1 MQRALRLRAA
11 AARLRTSHGPVARAV
26 GGGRPP
32 GSFLIRLQCHRRP
45 APRGG
50 ADDRP
55 RGSTGGAT
63 RRPAAPPPF
72 PRRRFEW
79 RRPGAEDCFLQS
91 TFSSSRLVRLVGEWS
106 PLAAEAPGMD
116 FAERLSLWLN
126 AFDAIG
132 LQAAHQSIKAVTA
145 PASRNTPAAPR
156 GHAQS
161 PEADLQRVRSALA
174 HAIAQ
179 DPLPP
184 GAPEADGSAWRQR
197 HGELQR
203 HMEQMIAPLRE
214 HVRQVMSRRSGR
226 LRQLAALDAAL
237 EQWLAPREQ
246 AVLPAVAAVAER
258 RFEQLR
264 REHRQAIEAS
274 GAQDDP
280 ARWREPGG
288 WLHAFER
295 DWRQALLAE
304 LDLRLE
310 PVAGLVE
317 AWSNEAEHRT

>member
-1 MQRALRLRAA
+1 
-11 AARLRTSHGPVARAV
+11 
-26 GGGRPP
+26 
-32 GSFLIRLQCHRRP
+32 
-45 APRGG
+45 
-50 ADDRP
+50 
-55 RGSTGGAT
+55 
-63 RRPAAPPPF
+63 
-72 PRRRFEW
+72 
-79 RRPGAEDCFLQS
+79 LQS
-91 TFSSSRLVRLVGEWS
+91 TFSSSRLVRKLGEWS

-145 PASRNTPAAPR
+145 PASRNAPAAPR
-156 GHAQS
+156 GQAQS
-161 PEADLQRVRSALA
+161 PQADLQRVRAALA
-174 HAIAQ
+174 NAIAQ
-179 DPLPP
+179 DPLPL
-184 GAPEADGSAWRQR
+184 AVPEADCSAYRQR
-197 HGELQR
+197 HAELQR

-214 HVRQVMSRRSGR
+214 HVRQVMSRRSAR

-246 AVLPAVAAVAER
+246 AVLPAAVALAER
-258 RFEQLR
+258 RFERLR

-304 LDLRLE
+304 LELRLE

>member
-1 MQRALRLRAA
+1 ML
-11 AARLRTSHGPVARAV
+11 G
-26 GGGRPP
+26 
-32 GSFLIRLQCHRRP
+32 
-45 APRGG
+45 
-50 ADDRP
+50 D
-55 RGSTGGAT
+55 
-63 RRPAAPPPF
+63 
-72 PRRRFEW
+72 
-79 RRPGAEDCFLQS
+79 
-91 TFSSSRLVRLVGEWS
+91 WS

-145 PASRNTPAAPR
+145 PAPRNAPGAAR
-156 GHAQS
+156 GQAQS
-161 PEADLQRVRSALA
+161 LEADVQRVRAALA
-174 HAIAQ
+174 NAIAQ

-197 HGELQR
+197 HAELQR
-203 HMEQMIAPLRE
+203 HMEQMVAPLRE
-214 HVRQVMSRRSGR
+214 HVRQVMSRRSAR

-246 AVLPAVAAVAER
+246 AVLPAAAAVAER

-310 PVAGLVE
+310 PVVGLVE
-317 AWSNEAEHRT
+317 AWSNEAEH

>member
-1 MQRALRLRAA
+1 M
-11 AARLRTSHGPVARAV
+11 
-26 GGGRPP
+26 
-32 GSFLIRLQCHRRP
+32 
-45 APRGG
+45 
-50 ADDRP
+50 
-55 RGSTGGAT
+55 
-63 RRPAAPPPF
+63 
-72 PRRRFEW
+72 
-79 RRPGAEDCFLQS
+79 QS
-91 TFSSSRLVRLVGEWS
+91 TFSSSRLVRLLGEWS
-106 PLAAEAPGMD
+106 PLAGEAPGMD

-145 PASRNTPAAPR
+145 PAARNTPAAPR
-156 GHAQS
+156 GQVQS
-161 PEADLQRVRSALA
+161 PDADLRRVRAALA
-174 HAIAQ
+174 NAIAQ
-179 DPLPP
+179 DPLPLEV
-184 GAPEADGSAWRQR
+184 PEAGYSAWRQR
-197 HGELQR
+197 HAELQR
-203 HMEQMIAPLRE
+203 HMEQMIGPLRE
-214 HVRQVMSRRSGR
+214 HVRQVMSRRSAR
-226 LRQLAALDAAL
+226 LRRLAALDAVL

-246 AVLPAVAAVAER
+246 AVLPAVTAVAER

-295 DWRQALLAE
+295 DWRLALLAE

>member
-1 MQRALRLRAA
+1 
-11 AARLRTSHGPVARAV
+11 
-26 GGGRPP
+26 
-32 GSFLIRLQCHRRP
+32 
-45 APRGG
+45 
-50 ADDRP
+50 
-55 RGSTGGAT
+55 
-63 RRPAAPPPF
+63 
-72 PRRRFEW
+72 
-79 RRPGAEDCFLQS
+79 
-91 TFSSSRLVRLVGEWS
+91 
-106 PLAAEAPGMD
+106 MD

-145 PASRNTPAAPR
+145 PASRNTPAARR
-156 GHAQS
+156 GQAQS

-174 HAIAQ
+174 NAIAQ
-179 DPLPP
+179 DPLTL
-184 GAPEADGSAWRQR
+184 ATADADYSLYRQR

-203 HMEQMIAPLRE
+203 HMEQMIGPLRE
-214 HVRQVMSRRSGR
+214 HVRQVISRRSAR

-237 EQWLAPREQ
+237 EQWLTPREQ
-246 AVLPAVAAVAER
+246 AVLPAVAALAER

-264 REHRQAIEAS
+264 REDRQAIEAS
-274 GAQDDP
+274 GAHDDP

-317 AWSNEAEHRT
+317 ALGNEAEHRT